1 MSNGVQILRK
11 VVGNVEFGA
20 NVRDDKLSL
29 SNTITHPMKTHVDGF
44 GAFLL
49 DRVRGDTDRTCVLSH
64 MRIVGGWG
72 CPISAKIVR
81 RLAACWAPANR
92 AEYSASPALATS
104 DAGEDGGKGVKCAV
118 DF

>member
-49 DRVRGDTDRTCVLSH
+49 DGVRGDADRTCVVTH
-64 MRIVGGWG
+64 ENGWWLRV
-72 CPISAKIVR
+72 PKIGQD
-81 RLAACWAPANR
+81 
-92 AEYSASPALATS
+92 SS
-104 DAGEDGGKGVKCAV
+104 
-118 DF
+118 